1 MPILTDSLEF
11 ALTALI
17 GGGLGLLMVAIFYR
31 PFRHGP
37 TARIVHLLHAATLLL
52 ICGAFWAGA
61 LGFMADMRGQPWEV
75 TYGLAI
81 GFTGGAGWLW
91 LRRWRRYRQYVRD
104 LEASDASVNG
114 AQRRTVPAG
123 NAPGRTAVA
132 TASPKLAPR
141 VPAWRLAIRC
151 IDYALGVM
159 FCTTALTGGAG
170 ISLTLRAAV
179 ARHFTGTAHLP
190 ALIGTHLVLALIG
203 LAWSQLITGAALR
216 AMRYALARDWRIARR
231 WQYILLAVPFAWC
244 LPISIAAPGI
254 LAGLLLNL
262 ATLWAGW
269 RYTTDPPNTPLA
281 TLKSLRARHYTARP
295 AH

>member
-1 MPILTDSLEF
+1 MSILTESLQF
-11 ALTALI
+11 AVAALI
-17 GGGLGLLMVAIFYR
+17 GGGPGLLMVAICR

-52 ICGAFWAGA
+52 LLGVFWAGA
-61 LGFMADMRGQPWEV
+61 LGFEADMRGQPWDV
-75 TYGLAI
+75 TYGIAI

-91 LRRWRRYRQYVRD
+91 LRRWRRYRRHVRD
-104 LEASDASVNG
+104 LAASGAAVSA
-114 AQRRTVPAG
+114 AQRRTVPGG

-132 TASPKLAPR
+132 TTSSKPAPR

-159 FCTTALTGGAG
+159 FCTTALTVGAA
-170 ISLTLRAAV
+170 ISPSLHAAV

-216 AMRYALARDWRIARR
+216 AMRYALARDWRLARR
-231 WQYILLAVPFAWC
+231 WQYILFAVPFAWC

-269 RYTTDPPNTPLA
+269 RYTSDPPNTPLA
-281 TLKSLRARHYTARP
+281 TLKTLRARHYTARP
-295 AH
+295 AHR